1 MDTSTIVWIVVAA
14 VVVLALLAVIAMA
27 MKKKRD
33 EHNRGRAN
41 ELREPAAAH
50 STGVQLRVAAARH
63 PDAAARRAQAE
74 ADQKA
79 AEAERLAAQ
88 ASDKQST
95 AATYR
100 QERDD
105 NLRQADDLDP
115 DAGKDK
121 HDGDSDSSNDTTH
134 QAGEHRADEHRVDDG
149 TGSTIGEGQR
159 YDADGHPIRADG
171 SRTDVD
177 SDTGTH
183 RA

>member
-41 ELREPAAAH
+41 ELREQAAAQ
-50 STGVQLRVAAARH
+50 STGVQQREAEARQTE
-63 PDAAARRAQAE
+63 AEARRTQAE

>member
-14 VVVLALLAVIAMA
+14 VVVLALLAVIAMM

-33 EHNRGRAN
+33 ERNRVRAN
-41 ELREPAAAH
+41 ELREQAAAQ
-50 STGVQLRVAAARH
+50 STGVQQREAEARQTE
-63 PDAAARRAQAE
+63 AEARRAQAE

-100 QERDD
+100 QERDE

-121 HDGDSDSSNDTTH
+121 HDGDSSNDTTY
-134 QAGEHRADEHRVDDG
+134 QAGEHRADGSRTDVDDG
-149 TGSTIGEGQR
+149 TGSTTGEGQR
-159 YDADGHPIRADG
+159 YDAEGHPIRADG

-177 SDTGTH
+177 SGTGTH